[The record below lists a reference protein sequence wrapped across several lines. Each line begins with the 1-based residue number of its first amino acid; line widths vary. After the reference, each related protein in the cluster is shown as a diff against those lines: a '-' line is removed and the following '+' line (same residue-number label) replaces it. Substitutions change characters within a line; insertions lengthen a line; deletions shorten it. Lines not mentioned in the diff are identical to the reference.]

1 MADTAFSSLSAPT
14 VQPQGKPSD
23 LSLRAAGARTREQAE
38 KVAQDFERMFISEML
53 APMFQGIK
61 TDGEFGG
68 GEGEDAFRPML
79 IDQYAKAIAGK
90 GGIGVADSVLKEILK
105 MQGLE

>member
-1 MADTAFSSLSAPT
+1 MADTPFSSLGALP
-14 VQPQGKPSD
+14 VQPQARPAD
-23 LSLRAAGARTREQAE
+23 LSLRAASARTREQAE

-53 APMFQGIK
+53 GPMFQGIK

-68 GEGEDAFRPML
+68 GAGEDAFRPML
-79 IDQYAKAIAGK
+79 IDQYAKAIANK
-90 GGIGVADSVLKEILK
+90 GGIGVANSVLKEILK